1 MKQLLKLWNIRFVR
15 FLVVGGINTVFGYSV
30 YAFFI
35 YIGLHYSLAALFA
48 TILGVLFNFK
58 TTGKIV
64 FDNSNNS
71 LLLKF
76 IGVYL
81 ITYLISLAFLKGL
94 VLLKINLYLAGALVI
109 LPNAV
114 IAYLLNK
121 RFVFM
126 RLRINDKDVA

>member
-1 MKQLLKLWNIRFVR
+1 MALKDKILNLWSIRFVR
-15 FLVVGGINTVFGYSV
+15 FLVVGGINTVFGYSI
-30 YAFFI
+30 YALFI
-35 YIGLHYSLAALFA
+35 YLGLHYSIAALLG
-48 TILGVLFNFK
+48 TILGILFNFK

-64 FDNSNNS
+64 FDSSNNS

-76 IGVYL
+76 IGVYF

-94 VLLKINLYLAGALVI
+94 VLLNINLYLAGALVI

-121 RFVFM
+121 KIVFVT
-126 RLRINDKDVA
+126 KTSSK